1 MEFNRASVVILT
13 RSNSREFIHYI
24 HGMKKI
30 LLVYVVQML
39 IFVSIPFYSLA
50 QHGVESKAD
59 ESTIRALRVQS
70 NAAIQARDLAG
81 FGETMRPDIDVTR
94 GSGSHVTG
102 RDSVLASVSVQFR
115 DKSFLGYV
123 RMTDSIRV
131 STSAPLAAEQGHWT
145 GRFQRLDGIQTITG
159 VYLTMW
165 QKDKEGW
172 KIRSELFV
180 SLACSGSA
188 ACGK

>member
-1 MEFNRASVVILT
+1 
-13 RSNSREFIHYI
+13 
-24 HGMKKI
+24 MKKI
-30 LLVYVVQML
+30 VLAYLFPVLIVVLMPL
-39 IFVSIPFYSLA
+39 YSLA
-50 QHGVESKAD
+50 QYRAESKAD
-59 ESTIRALRVQS
+59 ERQIRALRVQS
-70 NAAIQARDLAG
+70 NEAIQARDLAG
-81 FGETMRPDIDVTR
+81 FGKTMRSDIEVTR

-102 RDSVLASVSVQFR
+102 RDSVLASVSVQFA

-123 RMTDSIRV
+123 RITDSVRV
-131 STSAPLAAEQGHWT
+131 STSTPLAAEQGHWT
-145 GRFQRLDGIQTITG
+145 GRFQRPDGIQLITG

-165 QKDKEGW
+165 QKDSEGW